1 MGRDYTEAVS
11 SKGRILI
18 ADDDEALQLL
28 LARVASKAGFD
39 VLQAFDGEKAV
50 EKAIAERP
58 DCILL
63 DIMMPRLDGRDV
75 LKRLK
80 SAPETSDIPVI
91 LFSARGE
98 HSDRIAGLEL
108 GADDYVEKPFNVD
121 MLLRRVEYRV
131 WKRRGEDGP
140 PPH

>member
-1 MGRDYTEAVS
+1 VAG
-11 SKGRILI
+11 KGRILI

-28 LARVASKAGFD
+28 LRRVATKAGFE
-39 VLQAFDGEKAV
+39 VVQAFDGEGAV
-50 EKAIAERP
+50 ATAVAEKP

-80 SAPETSDIPVI
+80 AAPETKDIPVI

-131 WKRRGEDGP
+131 WKKRGEDGP
-140 PPH
+140 PPA